1 VAKPFARSRNGD
13 DQPHDL
19 RRQLALGGVALVT
32 VASVL
37 IGLVSSFV
45 VGRLLLEDLDR
56 DLRQAAVRL
65 DQVVSAGSD
74 PVGPSSRLDRPGFQ
88 VGTLI
93 AVTDGQEVSGA
104 FIDFDGS
111 LQLVSA
117 DQLRAVLTHEFPLGE
132 PTTIRVFGGAGEYR
146 TLLVQQVE
154 GTRVIVGLPM
164 AEIRNTIGRLN
175 ILILAIAITVITFAG
190 GLGAYGA
197 RMTLRPLDRMRAT
210 AQQVTAQRLDR
221 GQVTV
226 GFRVPKELAN
236 PDTEIGQLGDAMN
249 RMLDHVDDAF
259 RTRYSSEAR
268 MRRFVQDASHEL
280 RTPLA
285 SIRGYSE
292 FATRF
297 ADQLPADV
305 GKALERIE
313 SESVRMTHLV
323 DDLLTLARLDEGEN
337 LRVRPVELTALVDK
351 VVQDAAIRGEGHIL
365 EWEPPE
371 SALLIEADQ
380 EALFR
385 VLTNLVTNAIVHTP
399 DGTLVSV
406 SVDQE
411 GDWAIIEVEDN
422 GPGIDQELLP
432 GIFERF
438 RKHPG
443 RVSRKPGSTGLG
455 LSIAKTIV
463 TAHHG
468 TIDVSS
474 EPGRTV
480 FEVRIP
486 TQFVQTAAIPLS

>member
-1 VAKPFARSRNGD
+1 MARLFARSRAGD

-19 RRQLALGGVALVT
+19 RRQLALGGIALVT

-56 DLRQAAVRL
+56 DLRETAIRL

-74 PVGPSSRLDRPGFQ
+74 PVGPSRRLDRPGFQ

-93 AVTDGQEVSGA
+93 AVTDGEEVSGA

-111 LQLVSA
+111 LQSVSS
-117 DQLRAVLTHEFPLGE
+117 DQLRAVLTHEFPPGQ
-132 PTTIRVFGGAGEYR
+132 PTTLRVFGGAGEYR
-146 TLLVQQVE
+146 TLLAQE
-154 GTRVIVGLPM
+154 IDGARVIVGLPM
-164 AEIRNTIGRLN
+164 AEIRDTIGRLN
-175 ILILAIAITVITFAG
+175 ILVLAIAVVVIAFAG

-259 RTRYSSEAR
+259 RTRYGSEAR

-297 ADQLPADV
+297 SENLPDDV
-305 GKALERIE
+305 AKALQRIE

-323 DDLLTLARLDEGEN
+323 DDLLTLARLDEGDH
-337 LRVRPVELTALVDK
+337 LRLRPVELTALVDK
-351 VVQDAAIRGEGHIL
+351 VVADATIRGEGHSF

-371 SALLIEADQ
+371 SDVSIEADQ

-399 DGTLVSV
+399 EGTLISV
-406 SVDQE
+406 RLDQE

-422 GPGIDQELLP
+422 GPGIDPEVLP

-443 RVSRKPGSTGLG
+443 SRTRKPGSTGLG
-455 LSIAKTIV
+455 LSIAQTIV

-468 TIDVSS
+468 VLSVVS

-480 FEVRIP
+480 FEVRVP
-486 TQFVQTAAIPLS
+486 TQFVQTGSFPLS